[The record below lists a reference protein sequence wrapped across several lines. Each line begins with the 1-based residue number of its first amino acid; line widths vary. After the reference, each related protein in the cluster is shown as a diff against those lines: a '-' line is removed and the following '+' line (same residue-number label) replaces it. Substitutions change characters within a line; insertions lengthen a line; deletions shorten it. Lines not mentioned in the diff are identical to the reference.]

1 MRHQQRLPPPRR
13 QGPRGSM
20 LAHLPSQTKVYTFRY
35 MLHSVL
41 HKPWPLWS
49 CGPLSFLVKQNKTDG
64 SGFGEHIGVVF

>member
-1 MRHQQRLPPPRR
+1 
-13 QGPRGSM
+13 M